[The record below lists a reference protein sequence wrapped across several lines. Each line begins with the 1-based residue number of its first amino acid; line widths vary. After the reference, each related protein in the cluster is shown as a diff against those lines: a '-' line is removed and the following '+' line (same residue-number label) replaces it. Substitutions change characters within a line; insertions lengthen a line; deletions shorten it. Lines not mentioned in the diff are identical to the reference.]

1 MDDLIHSNRFVLDPN
16 TQGGYGMTAELRKQK
31 LREQNQHGMTLPEAP
46 RDGSLLYDDIM
57 KSNPVLDDDDNL
69 KSIGARTILKEKRTV
84 ISVDSSQRSFFDT
97 QELEI
102 GDETSFSSY
111 FSQAEYETFRSLWR
125 VIANVKTE
133 LSTYREY
140 ALSNNI
146 SIDVIEGNSTEAC
159 RQLLRSLTLGVTQ
172 NPLKTNSEVNADLL
186 KLLMQIA
193 DANEFSGNLAIIN
206 NMNAYAMAA
215 AAVNPE
221 YFWRPFFYDT
231 VTERA
236 MLITYKEQH
245 PNSYRITLPRII
257 NHVKSI
263 RLISTEI
270 PNTINNINERNN
282 IIALSLRY
290 KSATSSGDL
299 RDGIT
304 YRPVELDISK
314 TLFNFVL
321 VKLDIGLYTME
332 SLLEHMQDKL
342 NEVTLSQTSRKFGRT
357 FTVSWVK
364 ATGEIKIACNRTEL
378 EFHLKFYSRMTELQK
393 VYSTDGTGQDFKG
406 YSHGIITDFAHDL
419 WYMLGFPWPY
429 EIDFDTTDKYTQLL
443 TNRTSFGAHPE
454 FASDHANNDMFD
466 RGQTQAGGGL
476 TIDDPYVSGQTLSYA
491 NLTDQDL
498 MLGDSRYKIVQTERP
513 YRYPNI
519 NYRYIYLVLKGFK
532 GLDHMNQHNSVV
544 VQFTDRD
551 FFAKVLL
558 NVDTG
563 EIAFNSFVSHP
574 LIFPNAIDRIE
585 YLDVMWVD
593 DRGNL
598 VDFGKVEHSFT
609 LEFIHYI
616 VQNDVNSYD
625 TRLGIIDMKSYPDY
639 LTGSQSH
646 TQYVALGADQ
656 ETDNK
661 KKKKKKSE

>member
-1 MDDLIHSNRFVLDPN
+1 M
-16 TQGGYGMTAELRKQK
+16 
-31 LREQNQHGMTLPEAP
+31 
-46 RDGSLLYDDIM
+46 
-57 KSNPVLDDDDNL
+57 
-69 KSIGARTILKEKRTV
+69 
-84 ISVDSSQRSFFDT
+84 
-97 QELEI
+97 
-102 GDETSFSSY
+102 
-111 FSQAEYETFRSLWR
+111 
-125 VIANVKTE
+125 
-133 LSTYREY
+133 
-140 ALSNNI
+140 
-146 SIDVIEGNSTEAC
+146 
-159 RQLLRSLTLGVTQ
+159 
-172 NPLKTNSEVNADLL
+172 KTNSEVNADLL
-186 KLLMQIA
+186 KLLLQIA
-193 DANEFSGNLAIIN
+193 DANEFSGNLAIVN

-215 AAVNPE
+215 AAVNPD

-231 VTERA
+231 ITERA

-290 KSATSSGDL
+290 KSATDSSDV
-299 RDGIT
+299 RDGVT

-321 VKLDIGLYTME
+321 VKLDIGLYTID

-342 NEVTLSQTSRKFGRT
+342 NEVTLAQTSRKFGKA

-393 VYSTDGTGQDFKG
+393 VYSTDGRELQG

-454 FASDHANNDMFD
+454 FASDHANNDIFD
-466 RGQTQAGGGL
+466 RARTQTGGGT
-476 TIDDPYVSGQTLSYA
+476 TIDDPYVSGQTLSYS

-498 MLGDSRYKIVQTERP
+498 LLGDSRYKIVQTERP

-519 NYRYIYLVLKGFK
+519 KYRYIYLVLKGYK
-532 GLDHMNQHNSVV
+532 ALDHMNQHNSVV
-544 VQFTDRD
+544 VQFTDQD

-558 NVDTG
+558 DVDAG
-563 EIAFNSFVSHP
+563 EIAFNSFVAHP

-616 VQNDVNSYD
+616 IQNNVNSYD
-625 TRLGIIDMKSYPDY
+625 TRLGIIDNKSYPDY
-639 LTGSQSH
+639 LAGSQSQ
-646 TQYVALGADQ
+646 TQYVTVGVEED
-656 ETDNK
+656 K